1 MLFCFESKC
10 VVLRF
15 IPEPVGLLNDL
26 ELFIKVFFEVSGEK
40 EKYFTR
46 SQAAEAVG
54 GHCCAGALM
63 SVFRSDSQSPLVL
76 MMQSTSVY
84 VSRISSNVVFLW
96 IGIDFIPV
104 DDITL
109 VYAQLHVFVCGSV
122 IWNILLHYKICSSKG
137 LKPLNLPF
145 NSN

>member
-15 IPEPVGLLNDL
+15 ISEPVGLLNDL

-63 SVFRSDSQSPLVL
+63 RVFRSDSQSPLVL

-84 VSRISSNVVFLW
+84 VSRISSNGVFLW

-109 VYAQLHVFVCGSV
+109 ACVCV
-122 IWNILLHYKICSSKG
+122 WECDLEHIITLQNLLFQG
-137 LKPLNLPF
+137 LETIKPAV
-145 NSN
+145 